1 MLKKGFTLLEILMV
15 FVLIGLSIS
24 IVIPNIGNTYD
35 KIKFRSETKKVYELI
50 QKIKF
55 HAFYY
60 QKNISIS
67 EEENHLLIEGFDIS
81 TEEIPKLQYE
91 VEDEIHF
98 SPNGISS
105 GGEIL
110 IYFKGKPKTLV
121 KIKKFSGNIKLESI

>member
-1 MLKKGFTLLEILMV
+1 MSKKGFTLIEVLMV
-15 FVLIGLSIS
+15 FVLIGLGIS
-24 IVIPNIGNTYD
+24 IVIPNIGKAYD
-35 KIKFRSETKKVYELI
+35 KIKFRRETKKVHELV

-67 EEENHLLIEGFDIS
+67 EEENRLLIEGLDIS
-81 TEEIPKLQYE
+81 TEEIPELQYKI
-91 VEDEIHF
+91 EDEIHF

-110 IYFKGKPKTLV
+110 IYFKSRPKTLV
-121 KIKKFSGNIKLESI
+121 KIEKFSGKIKLESI